1 MILLLDML
9 KRIKS
14 LWNGEAHNVTVA
26 AFIIGGA
33 SVASRAVGLLRDRVL
48 ASHFGAGNELDAYY
62 AAFRLPDAVYNLL
75 ILGALSAGFIPI
87 FTEYRERRGKE
98 AGWQL
103 VGQVLSTVGA
113 VLAVCCVSLAIIAPW
128 LVPLV
133 TPGFSQEKMQLTI
146 QLTRIMLLSPF
157 VMGLSGVLGGVLQS
171 TRRFFAFSLAPVFY
185 NLGIIFGALVL
196 SNTFGVSGVAWGV
209 IVGAILHFTV
219 QALVVWPMGVGR
231 LPLPSFSSEGVRR
244 ILKLMAP
251 RTIGL
256 AVSQMNLIFLMAFAS
271 YLSAGSVAVMNFANN
286 LQSFPVGIIGISYAV
301 AAFPLLA
308 SAASRKDREGF
319 TRQFEGTARKILFLI
334 IPMSAVF
341 LLLRAQIVRLAL
353 GAGTF
358 DWDDTIRTA
367 DILGIFA
374 LSLPA
379 QALVA
384 LWARAF
390 YAMQDSRIP
399 LYASLISEAVNLCVA
414 AATFRIYGVAGL
426 AMAFT
431 LSSWVNVCCL
441 ALVWAKRHA
450 DMMPKLILSTAKV
463 VVAVAAFCI
472 VAYPVRQLIGTWY
485 PLRTYVQ
492 VAVQALAAGG
502 SGILA
507 FILVAAVLRIPEF
520 GEVMRIVKRRGS
532 RAMVPVAGAEEAQGM

>member
-1 MILLLDML
+1 MILLPDML

-14 LWNGEAHNVTVA
+14 LWNGEAHGVTVA

-33 SVASRAVGLLRDRVL
+33 SVASRAVGLLRDRIL
-48 ASHFGAGNELDAYY
+48 ASQFGAGNELDAYY
-62 AAFRLPDAVYNLL
+62 AAFRLPDALYNLL

-87 FTEYRERRGKE
+87 FTEYRERRGKD

-113 VLAVCCVSLAIIAPW
+113 VLAVCCIGLAIVAPW

-146 QLTRIMLLSPF
+146 HLTRIMLISPF
-157 VMGLSGVLGGVLQS
+157 IMGLSGVLGGVLQS

-185 NLGIIFGALVL
+185 NVGIIFGTLVL
-196 SNTFGVSGVAWGV
+196 SKTFGVSGVAWGV
-209 IVGAILHFTV
+209 ILGAVLHFFI
-219 QALVVWPMGVGR
+219 QASVVWPMGMGR
-231 LPLPSFSSEGVRR
+231 LPWPSVTSEGVRR
-244 ILKLMAP
+244 ILTLMAP

-271 YLSAGSVAVMNFANN
+271 FLSAGSVAVMNFANN

-384 LWARAF
+384 LWVRAF
-390 YAMQDSRIP
+390 YAVQDSRTP
-399 LYASLISEAVNLCVA
+399 LYASLISEAANLVI
-414 AATFRIYGVAGL
+414 AATTFRVYGVSGL
-426 AMAFT
+426 ATAFT
-431 LSSWVNVCCL
+431 ISAWVNVFCL
-441 ALVWAKRHA
+441 YIVWAKSRS
-450 DMMPKLILSTAKV
+450 DMMPRLIRSTLKV
-463 VVAVAAFCI
+463 VLAVMAFCF
-472 VAYPVRQLIGTWY
+472 VAYPVRQMIGTWY
-485 PLRTYVQ
+485 PLRTYLQ
-492 VAVQALAAGG
+492 VAMQAIAAGS
-502 SGILA
+502 SGAIA
-507 FILVAAVLRIPEF
+507 FTVVAALLRIPEF
-520 GEVMRIVKRRGS
+520 GEVMRIIKRRGS
-532 RAMVPVAGAEEAQGM
+532 RAMVPVAGAEEVQGM